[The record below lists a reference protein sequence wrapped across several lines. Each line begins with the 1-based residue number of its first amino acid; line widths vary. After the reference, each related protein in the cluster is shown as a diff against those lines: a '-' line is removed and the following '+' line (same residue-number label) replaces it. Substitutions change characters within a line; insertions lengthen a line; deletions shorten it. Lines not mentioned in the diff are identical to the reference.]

1 MSDKEKPKNEST
13 QTQSEPKNKKFEFQA
28 EIRQLLEILT
38 HSLYT
43 HRDIFIRELISNAA
57 DALDKVRFKSMKD
70 EEIQDKELNYSI
82 NIETDDKNKILT
94 ISDTGIGMT
103 KQELIDN
110 IGTIARSG
118 TSDFIKTLAKDK
130 KDNVNLIGKFGVGFY
145 SVFMAGERVELTTK
159 SAIPGESPYLWT
171 SDGNGSFEIV
181 PGPKNAKR
189 GTSVKVFLR
198 KDAEEFAEENNVKST
213 IQKYSNFVPYPIHL
227 NKEQVNKISAIWR
240 EPKSSVKEEQYKEF
254 FKFIANET
262 DDPLTHMH
270 LSADVPIQFHSL
282 LYVPGSNRE
291 LMGFGKD
298 DFGISLFVRRVLVEG
313 HATNVLPGY
322 LRFVRGVID
331 SDDLPLNISREALQ
345 NNPYLSKIEK
355 VIVGKFLG
363 HLKTLLDKDFETYK
377 KIWELHGR
385 ILKEGYTDYTHK
397 DKLAD
402 VLLFNSSKSKDKD
415 ELISLSTYVDRMH
428 EKQEGIYFLSG
439 PSREALETNPNLEL
453 FRVRDIEVL
462 YCYDPID
469 EFVLPGLMEYK
480 GKNLISADQADV
492 SKLKELPV
500 KGDEKKEDKPQVDKQ
515 DADKL
520 ARRIKD
526 ILGDRVEDVRL
537 SERLVD
543 SPAILVG
550 AQPGISSQMEKIMQ
564 MMDKDA
570 KPPKRVMEINK
581 EHPLIADMLQLYQKD
596 TKSPVLE
603 KITNRLYDSLLLLD
617 GFLTDPHEMALGQ
630 QTLLT
635 EYTKMILQEKDKT
648 SE

>member
-1 MSDKEKPKNEST
+1 MSDKAKKDST
-13 QTQSEPKNKKFEFQA
+13 TQAKGETFEFQA
-28 EIRQLLEILT
+28 EIRQLLDILT

-57 DALDKVRFKSMKD
+57 DALDKARFKSMKD
-70 EEIQDKELNYSI
+70 EEIQDKELNFTI
-82 NIETDDKNKILT
+82 DIETDDKKKTLT
-94 ISDTGIGMT
+94 IADTGIGMT
-103 KQELIDN
+103 KEELVEN

-130 KDNVNLIGKFGVGFY
+130 RDNVNLIGKFGVGFY
-145 SVFMAGERVELTTK
+145 SVFMAGEKVEITTK
-159 SAIPGESPYLWT
+159 SANKGEPAYIWS
-171 SDGNGSFEIV
+171 SDGSGSFEII
-181 PGPKNAKR
+181 PGPENAKR
-189 GTSVKVFLR
+189 GTTVKVYLR
-198 KDAEEFAEENNVKST
+198 KDAEDFSEEFNVKNT

-227 NKEQVNKISAIWR
+227 NKEQVNKLSAIWR
-240 EPKSSVKEEQYKEF
+240 EPKSAVKEDQYREF

-282 LYVPGSNRE
+282 LFVPKSNRE

-298 DFGISLFVRRVLVEG
+298 DFGISLFVRRILVEG
-313 HATNVLPGY
+313 HATDVLPGY

-345 NNPYLSKIEK
+345 HNPYLSKIEK

-363 HLKTLLDKDFETYK
+363 HLKDLLDKDFDTFK
-377 KIWELHGR
+377 TIWNQHGR
-385 ILKEGYTDYTHK
+385 ILKEGYSDFTHK

-402 VLLFNSSKSKDKD
+402 IMLFNSSKCENQD
-415 ELISLSTYVDRMH
+415 ELISFSTYVERMH

-439 PSREALETNPNLEL
+439 PSRQALQTNPSLEML
-453 FRVRDIEVL
+453 RARDIEVL

-469 EFVLPGLMEYK
+469 EFVLPGLAEYK
-480 GKNLISADQADV
+480 GKKFISADQADV
-492 SKLKELPV
+492 SKLKEIEP
-500 KGDEKKEDKPQVDKQ
+500 KPEKQKSDEHKVDKK

-550 AQPGISSQMEKIMQ
+550 AQPGVSSQMEKIMQ

-581 EHPLIADMLQLYQKD
+581 DHPLVMDMLQLYEKD
-596 TKSPVLE
+596 TKNPELE
-603 KITNRLYDSLLLLD
+603 KITNRLFDTLLLLD
-617 GFLTDPHEMALGQ
+617 GYLTDPHEMALGQ
-630 QTLLT
+630 QALLT
-635 EYTKMILQEKDKT
+635 EYSKMILQREKKA
-648 SE
+648 